1 MNTYEKALN
10 KIRQDQKCR
19 PTCVI
24 PIIKGGVTGPTGPQG
39 IEGPTGPIGPA
50 PNFQIGSVV
59 TGEPGTPASVTLTPV
74 SFYQS
79 SYYTDPKGG
88 IK

>member
-24 PIIKGGVTGPTGPQG
+24 PIIKGGVT
-39 IEGPTGPIGPA
+39 GPTGPIGPA

>member
-19 PTCVI
+19 PQC
-24 PIIKGGVTGPTGPQG
+24 IISVVQSGPTGPQG

-50 PNFQIGSVV
+50 PNFQIGSVI
-59 TGEPGTPASVTLTPV
+59 TGAPGSQASVTLIPV
-74 SFYQS
+74 TFYKN
-79 SYYTDPKGG
+79 SYYTNPKGG